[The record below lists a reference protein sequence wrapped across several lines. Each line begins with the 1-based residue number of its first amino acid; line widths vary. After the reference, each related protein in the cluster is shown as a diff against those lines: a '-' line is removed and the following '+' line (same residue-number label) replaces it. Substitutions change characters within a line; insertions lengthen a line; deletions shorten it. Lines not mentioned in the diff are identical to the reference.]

1 MRQGVASV
9 NGSDKKAEPIN
20 YTVNPGGAAQLGII
34 QGSRNA
40 TIDLYGER
48 HGQAPQ
54 SSNEI
59 HHHGTQGKHT

>member
-1 MRQGVASV
+1 MRQGSATSSLV
-9 NGSDKKAEPIN
+9 GSTKSEPIN
-20 YTVNPGGAAQLGII
+20 HVVHPGGAAQIGII

-54 SSNEI
+54 SSNEV
-59 HHHGTQGKHT
+59 HPQGSQGKR

>member
-1 MRQGVASV
+1 MRQGQASV
-9 NGSDKKAEPIN
+9 NGLDSKSEPVN
-20 YTVNPGGAAQLGII
+20 HTVNPGGAAQLGII

-54 SSNEI
+54 SSNEVYN
-59 HHHGTQGKHT
+59 HGTQGKHT